1 MRRISAAILWIC
13 VLAAP
18 SWGQTPDTILINGK
32 ILTGDARFSIR
43 EALSIHNGRILA
55 LGTTADIRRTA
66 GPATQV
72 IDLQRRTVIPGLIDS
87 HLHAIRAGLT
97 FTNEVNW
104 VGVPS
109 LAEGLGRIRQAA
121 TTMKPGSWLIVGGG
135 WTPNQFKERRRPTQA
150 ELEMAAPNNPVYVQL
165 NYTWVVM
172 SRSGFKALNIVSDT
186 DLPAG
191 ARLER
196 DSSGNLTGVITGNQ
210 PGIVA
215 LFDRL
220 PRPTFEQQL
229 DGTKKFFRELNR
241 LGLTG
246 VGDPGGNNLPPTE
259 YQAVFNVWR
268 GRQLTVRITY
278 SLNGQT
284 AGQEIE
290 EFQSLTRMLPGG
302 FGDEMLRFSGLGER
316 VTWAMNN
323 NDRPSESEKA
333 SYYQIA
339 KWAAERGM
347 QLTMHWNNNAS
358 VDQLLTLF
366 EQLNKEVPIAKL
378 RWSIAHLNDASPPSL
393 ERMKALGLGWT
404 VQDMLYFSEDPNRSM
419 PPVMT
424 AKKLGVPVGAGTD
437 AHRIASYNPFTSLQW
452 ILDGKAAG
460 GMALR
465 RVDEVPGREDALQFY
480 TVGSA
485 WFSHDEG
492 ERGSLEAGKLADL
505 AVLTKD
511 YMTVPV
517 DQIGTI
523 ESVLTMVGG
532 KIVYAAGGYAPL
544 EGRAR
549 ANE

>member
-1 MRRISAAILWIC
+1 MRNLGALILGLC
-13 VLAAP
+13 LLAAP
-18 SWGQTPDTILINGK
+18 AWGQTPDTILINGK
-32 ILTGDARFSIR
+32 ILTGDSRFSVH

-55 LGTTADIRRTA
+55 VGTTADIRKSAGSRTR
-66 GPATQV
+66 V

-87 HLHAIRAGLT
+87 HQHAIRAGLT
-97 FTNEVNW
+97 FTSEVNW
-104 VGVPS
+104 VGVSS
-109 LAEGLGRIRQAA
+109 LAEGLDRIRQAA
-121 TTMKPGSWLIVGGG
+121 ATMKRGAWLIVGGG
-135 WTPNQFKERRRPTQA
+135 WSPNQFKERRRPTQA

-165 NYTWVVM
+165 NYAWVLM
-172 SRSGFKALNIVSDT
+172 SRSGLKALNIVNDT
-186 DLPAG
+186 DLPSG

-196 DSSGNLTGVITGNQ
+196 DSNANLTGGITGNQ
-210 PGIVA
+210 PAVVA
-215 LFDRL
+215 LFDKL
-220 PRPTFEQQL
+220 PKPTPEQQL
-229 DGTKKFFRELNR
+229 DGTKNFFRELNR

-259 YQAVFNVWR
+259 YQTLFKVWR
-268 GRQLTVRITY
+268 DRQLTVRITY

-290 EFQSLTRMLPGG
+290 EFQSLTRMLPAG

-347 QLTMHWNNNAS
+347 ALTMHWNNNAS

-366 EQLNKEVPIAKL
+366 EELNKEVPITSL
-378 RWSIAHLNDASPPSL
+378 RWSIAHLNDASPASL

-404 VQDMLYFSEDPNRSM
+404 VQDMLYFSEDPSRSM

-424 AKKLGVPVGAGTD
+424 AKKLGIPVGAGTD

-452 ILDGKAAG
+452 LLDGKAAG
-460 GMALR
+460 GMVLR
-465 RVDEVPGREDALQFY
+465 RVDEVPTREDVLRFY
-480 TVGSA
+480 TLGSA

-492 ERGSLEAGKLADL
+492 ERGSLEVGKLADL
-505 AVLTKD
+505 AVLSKD

-532 KIVYAAGGYAPL
+532 KIVFGAGGYSSL
-544 EGRAR
+544 EER
-549 ANE
+549 ANR

>member
-1 MRRISAAILWIC
+1 MEDRMRSLAAAIIAFCL
-13 VLAAP
+13 LAAP
-18 SWGQTPDTILINGK
+18 AWSQTPDTILINGK
-32 ILTGDARFSIR
+32 ILTGDAQFTIR
-43 EALSIHNGRILA
+43 EALSIHDGRILA
-55 LGTTADIRRTA
+55 VGTSSDIRKTA
-66 GPATQV
+66 GPTTRV

-97 FTNEVNW
+97 FSTEVNW
-104 VGVPS
+104 VGVTS
-109 LAEGLGRIRQAA
+109 LSEALDRLRQAA
-121 TTMKPGSWLIVGGG
+121 STMKPGAWLIVGGG
-135 WTPNQFKERRRPTQA
+135 WSPNQFREKRRPTQR
-150 ELEMAAPNNPVYVQL
+150 ELETAAPNNPIYVQF
-165 NYTWVVM
+165 NYAWVLM
-172 SRSGFKALNIVSDT
+172 SRSGFTSLKITSDA

-196 DSSGNLTGVITGNQ
+196 DSSGNLTGGITGNQ

-215 LFDRL
+215 LFDKL
-220 PRPTFEQQL
+220 PKPTFEQQV

-246 VGDPGGNNLPPTE
+246 VGDPGGNNLPPSD
-259 YQAVFNVWR
+259 YQALFKVWQQ
-268 GRQLTVRITY
+268 RQMTVRVTY

-284 AGQEIE
+284 AGSEIE
-290 EFQSLTRMLPGG
+290 EFQSLTRMLPAG

-339 KWAAERGM
+339 KWAAERSLA
-347 QLTMHWNNNAS
+347 LTMHWNNNSS

-366 EQLNKEVPIAKL
+366 EQLNKEVPITGL
-378 RWSIAHLNDASPPSL
+378 RWWIAHLNDASAASL

-404 VQDMLYFSEDPNRSM
+404 VQDMLYFSEDPTRSM

-452 ILDGKAAG
+452 LLEGKAAG
-460 GMALR
+460 GLALR
-465 RVDEVPGREDALQFY
+465 RVDEAPGREDALRFY
-480 TVGSA
+480 TLGSA
-485 WFSHDEG
+485 WFSRDEYD
-492 ERGSLEAGKLADL
+492 RGSLDVGKRADL

-517 DQIGTI
+517 GEVGTI

-532 KIVYAAGGYAPL
+532 RVVYAARNYAQL
-544 EGRAR
+544 EGK
-549 ANE
+549 

>member
-1 MRRISAAILWIC
+1 MRRIAAAILWIC
-13 VLAAP
+13 GLAAP
-18 SWGQTPDTILINGK
+18 GWSQTPDTILINGK

-55 LGTTADIRRTA
+55 VGTTADIRKTA
-66 GPATQV
+66 GPATRV

-97 FTNEVNW
+97 FTSEVNW
-104 VGVPS
+104 VGVSS
-109 LAEGLGRIRQAA
+109 LAEGLHRIRQAA

-135 WTPNQFKERRRPTQA
+135 WTPNQFTERRRPTQA

-165 NYTWVVM
+165 NYAWVVM
-172 SRSGFKALNIVSDT
+172 SRSGFKALNIANDT
-186 DLPAG
+186 DMPAG

-196 DSSGNLTGVITGNQ
+196 DSSGKLTGAITGNQ

-215 LFDRL
+215 LFDKL

-268 GRQLTVRITY
+268 ERQLTVRITY

-290 EFQSLTRMLPGG
+290 EFQSLTRMLPAG
-302 FGDEMLRFSGLGER
+302 FGDEMLRFSGPGER

-347 QLTMHWNNNAS
+347 QLTMHWNNNSS

-378 RWSIAHLNDASPPSL
+378 RWSIAHLNDASPASL

-404 VQDMLYFSEDPNRSM
+404 VQDMLYFSEDPSRSL

-452 ILDGKAAG
+452 LLDGRSAG

-465 RVDEVPGREDALQFY
+465 RVDEAPSREDALQFY
-480 TVGSA
+480 TRGSA
-485 WFSHDEG
+485 WFSKDEG

-544 EGRAR
+544 EERAR
-549 ANE
+549 GNE

>member
-1 MRRISAAILWIC
+1 MRSIAAAILC
-13 VLAAP
+13 VCVFAATGW
-18 SWGQTPDTILINGK
+18 SQTPDTILINGK
-32 ILTGDARFSIR
+32 ILTGDAQFSIR

-55 LGTTADIRRTA
+55 VGTTADIRKTA
-66 GPATQV
+66 GPATRV

-87 HLHAIRAGLT
+87 HQHAIRAGLT
-97 FTNEVNW
+97 FTSEVNW
-104 VGVPS
+104 VGVSS
-109 LAEGLGRIRQAA
+109 LGEGLDRIRQASA
-121 TTMKPGSWLIVGGG
+121 AMKPGSWLIVGGG
-135 WTPNQFKERRRPTQA
+135 WSPNQFKEKRRPTQA
-150 ELEMAAPNNPVYVQL
+150 ELEAAAPNNPVYVQL
-165 NYTWVVM
+165 NYAWVVM
-172 SRSGFKALNIVSDT
+172 SRSGFKALNIGSDA
-186 DLPAG
+186 DVPAG
-191 ARLER
+191 TQLEK
-196 DSSGNLTGVITGNQ
+196 DSSGKLTGAITGNQ

-215 LFDRL
+215 LFDKL

-229 DGTKKFFRELNR
+229 DGTKKFFGELNR

-246 VGDPGGNNLPPTE
+246 VGDPGGNNLPPTD
-259 YQAVFNVWR
+259 YQALFNVWR
-268 GRQLTVRITY
+268 DRQLTVRITY

-290 EFQSLTRMLPGG
+290 EFQSLTRMLPAG

-347 QLTMHWNNNAS
+347 ALTMHWNNNAS
-358 VDQLLTLF
+358 VDHLLTLF
-366 EQLNKEVPIAKL
+366 EQLNREVPIGKL
-378 RWSIAHLNDASPPSL
+378 RWSIAHLNDASPASL

-404 VQDMLYFSEDPNRSM
+404 VQDMLYFSEDPSRSM

-424 AKKLGVPVGAGTD
+424 AKKLGIPVGAGTD

-452 ILDGKAAG
+452 LLDGKTVG

-465 RVDEVPGREDALQFY
+465 RVDEVPGREDALRFY
-480 TVGSA
+480 TSGSA

-492 ERGSLEAGKLADL
+492 QRGSLEAGKLADL

-532 KIVYAAGGYAPL
+532 KIVYAAGNYAPL
-544 EGRAR
+544 EEKSAR
-549 ANE
+549 